1 MNLRRL
7 SSSGAWTDVAA
18 FLLLALALSVPSGF
32 APGAV
37 LLLLLGLARWPGVL
51 TGRIRWSRPMALWAG
66 SVLVMG
72 LVWSMHI
79 TDANGRL
86 VTSTLGLDRCLK
98 YLLVLLLIPALLAQP
113 PHAGALR
120 WGSALGAVG
129 AGLTA
134 LWQLQVQHLD
144 RAQGFTNAIQFGN
157 LALLLGLQA
166 GIWALHT
173 RVPRERAVGALGA
186 ACGLL
191 ASVASGSRGGWIT
204 LPLLLLLGL
213 WLSRPVHDGPPPAH
227 RGWRALLVTV
237 GVCVLLAL
245 LPGVQKRAEKAA
257 DEYQRQ
263 EQRQDDSSIG
273 LRLAFWRQAWA
284 DGLAQPW
291 VGVGQSGY
299 ERRQRAAV
307 DRGDMPPQAV
317 LFNHAHNEWLDMFAK
332 RGLLGVA
339 GLLLFYAVP
348 GLLFWRRLR
357 SGADGLAPPDAPAC
371 HAAALCGLITV
382 LGLAGF
388 GMTQVMFAHN
398 NGNMMYLL
406 CVSLYLSVCTPRPA
420 RASAGVTA

>member
-1 MNLRRL
+1 MSLRRL
-7 SSSGAWTDVAA
+7 SSPEVWTDAAA
-18 FLLLALALSVPSGF
+18 FFLLALALALPSGF
-32 APGAV
+32 ATGAV
-37 LLLLLGLARWPGVL
+37 LLLLLGLARWPGL
-51 TGRIRWSRPMALWAG
+51 LAGRIRGSRPMALWAG
-66 SVLVMG
+66 TVLVMG

-98 YLLVLLLIPALLAQP
+98 YLLVLLLLPALLAQAP
-113 PHAGALR
+113 RAGALR
-120 WGSALGAVG
+120 WGSALGAIG
-129 AGLTA
+129 AALMA

-157 LALLLGLQA
+157 LALLLGLHA
-166 GIWALHT
+166 GVWALHT

-204 LPLLLLLGL
+204 LPLLLLVAL
-213 WLSRPVHDGPPPAH
+213 WLRYPAH
-227 RGWRALLVTV
+227 DETRARRGWRALLATV
-237 GVCVLLAL
+237 AVCALLAL
-245 LPGVQKRAEKAA
+245 LPGVQHRAEKAA

-284 DGLAQPW
+284 DGLARPW
-291 VGVGQSGY
+291 VGVGQGGY
-299 ERRQRAAV
+299 EQRQREAV
-307 DRGDMPPQAV
+307 ARGDMPPQAV

-348 GLLFWRRLR
+348 GLLFWRSLR
-357 SGADGLAPPDAPAC
+357 SVAGAQAPPDAPTR

-382 LGLAGF
+382 LGFAGF

-406 CVSLYLSVCTPRPA
+406 CISLYLSVCAQHAA
-420 RASAGVTA
+420 RRVVR